1 MVLNIDRHHEG
12 WEVVINAGYVLAGG
26 LWYMLLSLVLYSF
39 RPYKLAQQA
48 LGDCIITTAEYMRV
62 RATFY
67 EKEVDYGQ
75 TYQEMLEK
83 QIVVHEKQNLGG
95 NCFSKAGMWIKNRPT
110 RVEHW

>member
-1 MVLNIDRHHEG
+1 MIGVFGNRANSVGVSALLIMVLNIDRHHEG

-48 LGDCIITTAEYMRV
+48 LGDCIIATAEYMRV

-67 EKEVDYGQ
+67 EKKWTMG
-75 TYQEMLEK
+75 K
-83 QIVVHEKQNLGG
+83 
-95 NCFSKAGMWIKNRPT
+95 PT
-110 RVEHW
+110 RKCWKSRSLYMKNKTL